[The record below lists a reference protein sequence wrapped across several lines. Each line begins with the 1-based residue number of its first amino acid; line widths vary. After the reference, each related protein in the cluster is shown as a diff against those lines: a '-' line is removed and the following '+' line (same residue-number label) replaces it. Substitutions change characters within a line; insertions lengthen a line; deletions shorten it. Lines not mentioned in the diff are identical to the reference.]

1 MFSQLHFQMNSLSMD
16 FIHENITKDIW
27 NFFFVSKYQEQCVIF
42 FWLLRIPK
50 DFSKWA
56 KWSVRSVGERSP
68 KRRPGSPLGVAV
80 AEDVAIRS
88 DWSEM
93 ERTEKTSEG
102 SAKRQKRSSHFPD
115 MEKHKKKTF
124 QYIQWYPI
132 LALIFFLFWRI
143 LTQTFQNCIFVSFW
157 RHLKKHSKSIKKP
170 YSTLW
175 IL

>member
-1 MFSQLHFQMNSLSMD
+1 MRFLIQ
-16 FIHENITKDIW
+16 NITKGI
-27 NFFFVSKYQEQCVIF
+27 FETFFVSKYQEQCVIF

-102 SAKRQKRSSHFPD
+102 SAKRQKISSHFPD
-115 MEKHKKKTF
+115 MEKHKKKKTF

-132 LALIFFLFWRI
+132 LALIFFSFLTNFDANFSKLHLCVI
-143 LTQTFQNCIFVSFW
+143 LKASQKT
-157 RHLKKHSKSIKKP
+157 LKIDKKALLNP
-170 YSTLW
+170 MNF
-175 IL
+175 IVFDP

>member
-1 MFSQLHFQMNSLSMD
+1 MKL
-16 FIHENITKDIW
+16 
-27 NFFFVSKYQEQCVIF
+27 FFCFEISGTMCDL

-80 AEDVAIRS
+80 AEDVANRS

-93 ERTEKTSEG
+93 ERTKKTSEG

-115 MEKHKKKTF
+115 MEKHKKKKNVST
-124 QYIQWYPI
+124 YPVISHFSPDI
-132 LALIFFLFWRI
+132 LSFSDEFWRKLFEIASLCHSEGISKNTENRQKI
-143 LTQTFQNCIFVSFW
+143 LTQPYGFYNLWPLKSSF
-157 RHLKKHSKSIKKP
+157 
-170 YSTLW
+170 
-175 IL
+175 